1 MNMDG
6 CPMIL
11 EPNQWHVALK
21 RHTMRYLDK
30 TKNISCQSKEKLEKM
45 KENLDKEFVYI
56 ELRLSFEHMCVT
68 IGKIL
73 KTKHVEW
80 LKVCRVGELSN
91 FNP

>member
-21 RHTMRYLDK
+21 RHTIRYLDN
-30 TKNISCQSKEKLEKM
+30 TKSIECQSKEKLEKT
-45 KENLDKEFVYI
+45 KENLDKQFVYI

-73 KTKHVEW
+73 KTKQAQW
-80 LKVCRVGELSN
+80 LKVHRTNELSN